1 MGDLRGQRTVA
12 GEFGHKPAQLFAKV
26 LVGARGRG
34 ESGVLISR
42 GVGGGI
48 GAHHTIVKPR
58 VR

>member
-12 GEFGHKPAQLFAKV
+12 GELGHEPAQLLAKV
-26 LVGARGRG
+26 FVGARGRG
-34 ESGVLISR
+34 ESGVLINR

-48 GAHHTIVKPR
+48 GAHHTIVKPW